1 MIDLLM
7 INIVGERQN
16 PQSHQRE
23 HQQQSGHVVILWS
36 AGVGGH
42 DPGTD
47 LLSQEILWS
56 EESGVRQH

>member
-23 HQQQSGHVVILWS
+23 HQQQGGHVVILRS
-36 AGVGGH
+36 AGAGGH

-47 LLSQEILWS
+47 LLSQEIL
-56 EESGVRQH
+56 